1 MQPYKQIT
9 IACSDNEMQETVIA
23 LLADIEY
30 DGFEQQSA
38 AVVAYI
44 PTELFNEQVLTDMLA
59 PLQLPIA
66 VADLEQ
72 KNWNEVWESNFQPIT
87 VGNFVAVRAHFHEAI
102 PNVEHEL
109 VITPKMSFGT
119 GHHATTYLMM
129 QQMQNID
136 CKQKAVF
143 DFGTGTGILA
153 ILAEK
158 LGAKS
163 VLATDNEDWT
173 VENAQENAANNHCQV
188 ITPQL
193 LDVVPQQKF
202 DIILANINRH
212 VLLAFMPALAAAL
225 NPGGTILF
233 SGILVEDEAI
243 MRESITQQ
251 PLQIQD
257 IQSKNGWLCIQA
269 AAI

>member
-44 PTELFNEQVLTDMLA
+44 PTELFNEQTLTDLLA
-59 PLQLPIA
+59 PLQLPLVI
-66 VADLEQ
+66 ADLEQ

-87 VGNFVAVRAHFHEAI
+87 VDNFVAVRAHFHAAI

-119 GHHATTYLMM
+119 GHHATTFLMM
-129 QQMQNID
+129 QQMRKID
-136 CKQKAVF
+136 FQQKAVF

-173 VENAQENAANNHCQV
+173 VENAQENALNNQCQV
-188 ITPQL
+188 IEPQL
-193 LDVVPQQKF
+193 LDVVPQHKF

-212 VLLAFMPALAAAL
+212 VLLAFMPALAEAL
-225 NPGGTILF
+225 NLSGTILF
-233 SGILVEDEAI
+233 SGILVEDEAV
-243 MRESITQQ
+243 MRESISQQ
-251 PLQIQD
+251 ALKVQEV
-257 IQSKNGWLCIQA
+257 QSKNGWLCIQVA
-269 AAI
+269 HR